1 MRKVTDEEA
10 RRHDR
15 RRKKTTS
22 NQDWTSPTDDAAR
35 ITRMKNGTTRLAYKA
50 ERVVDMETGAVEMWT
65 RGDRYYVG
73 EPSFIPRLG
82 GDCSDDGWF
91 LAMCFDAAAAA
102 SEAVVLDA
110 QRIADGP
117 VATLKLREKVPHGL
131 HGHWTSECH
140 NAPAPRLQ
148 TLEEE

>member
-1 MRKVTDEEA
+1 MEFPCAATQPGAPRYTYAAAALHPTLNMPQQAVA
-10 RRHDR
+10 R
-15 RRKKTTS
+15 
-22 NQDWTSPTDDAAR
+22 
-35 ITRMKNGTTRLAYKA
+35 
-50 ERVVDMETGAVEMWT
+50 VDMETGAVEMWT
-65 RGDRYYVG
+65 RGNRYYVG

-82 GDCSDDGWF
+82 DVCYDDGWV
-91 LAMCFDAAAAA
+91 LAMCFDASTGT

-140 NAPAPRLQ
+140 NAPAPHLQ
-148 TLEEE
+148 TFQAE